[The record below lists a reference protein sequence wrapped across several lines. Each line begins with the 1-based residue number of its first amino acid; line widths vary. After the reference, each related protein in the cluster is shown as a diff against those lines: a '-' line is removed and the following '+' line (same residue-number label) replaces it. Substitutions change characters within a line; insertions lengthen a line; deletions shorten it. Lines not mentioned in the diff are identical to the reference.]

1 MICQYQTIKC
11 CSIKYTFTFSWNCID
26 PIDPIDPT
34 DPHQIQDWLC
44 PLCPLCLAQEG
55 CPGRTDSATA
65 KGVLCLRYHRWSCS
79 VLASVTVNSNAN
91 VFSLNGHN
99 AMTFHPRGKLK
110 LPSYNQVLPH
120 ARQATETFISATHW
134 HTLAN
139 WPRFFSCL
147 LRKAFCREY
156 IEYIKIQNEYMP
168 LQSVVWKFRA
178 PQSEGSGHPEANLLP
193 HKLS

>member
-1 MICQYQTIKC
+1 MACMTSLENVKSAFYKCSLAFDFANSLRQSLNLAQRQVLVMICQQQTIKC

-26 PIDPIDPT
+26 PIDPIDPTDPTDPT

-65 KGVLCLRYHRWSCS
+65 KSVLCLRYHHWSCS

-99 AMTFHPRGKLK
+99 AMTFHSRGKLK

-134 HTLAN
+134 HTLA
-139 WPRFFSCL
+139 
-147 LRKAFCREY
+147 K
-156 IEYIKIQNEYMP
+156 
-168 LQSVVWKFRA
+168 
-178 PQSEGSGHPEANLLP
+178 
-193 HKLS
+193 